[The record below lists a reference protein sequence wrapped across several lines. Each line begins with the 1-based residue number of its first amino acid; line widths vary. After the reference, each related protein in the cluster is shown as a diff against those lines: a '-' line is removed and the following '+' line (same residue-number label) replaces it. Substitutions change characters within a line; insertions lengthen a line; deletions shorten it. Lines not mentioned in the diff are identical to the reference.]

1 MLMQEAIVQSDKDT
15 GGVLTE
21 KMNVGSVIHT
31 PDQKNSKD
39 YLLKLNNEIENL
51 VVYLTEIH
59 KMIQAFYAQVN
70 KEKEFELQQQIAKQI
85 ASQKFY
91 ADIEDHLERAKQM
104 TEVNSTPVKE
114 EGENVAKTLSDIL
127 TKLVAKKKVLEEQ
140 ITQVEINLS
149 NPDSELNKKYRERK
163 QQAIDKVVAE
173 IKKEEIVV
181 KDIYG
186 AAVSAETVGKML
198 TDAQQTRPA
207 IAQALT
213 KSELRQQL
221 LDLLTLDKKKV
232 IGQMENKTRLMEEI
246 DLLGQLGGKEATPI
260 QMLSL
265 ISLNKKLLD
274 VYQKIGS
281 ATEDKLEN
289 EKDISTM
296 FAMVQDLQ
304 EKKSEL
310 SKNIDMIDQVKESL
324 SKLDT
329 KLNEINNNTPRPK

>member
-1 MLMQEAIVQSDKDT
+1 MQEAIVQSDKDT

-21 KMNVGSVIHT
+21 KMNIGSVINT
-31 PDQKNSKD
+31 PDNKDSKD
-39 YLLKLNNEIENL
+39 YLLKLNNEIENF
-51 VVYLTEIH
+51 VVHLTEIH
-59 KMIQAFYAQVN
+59 KMIQAFYVQVN

-85 ASQKFY
+85 AAQKFY
-91 ADIEDHLERAKQM
+91 ADIEDHLEKSKQM
-104 TEVNSTPVKE
+104 TEVNSAPVKE
-114 EGENVAKTLSDIL
+114 NVESLAKTLSDIL
-127 TKLVAKKKVLEEQ
+127 TQLVVKRTQLEQQ
-140 ITQVEINLS
+140 ISQTESNLN

-163 QQAIDKVVAE
+163 QKSIDAVVAE

-181 KDIYG
+181 KNLSG
-186 AAVSAETVGKML
+186 AVVPAEAVGKML

-207 IAQALT
+207 VAQALT
-213 KSELRQQL
+213 KAELRQQL

-281 ATEDKLEN
+281 AAENKLEN
-289 EKDISTM
+289 EKDISAM

-329 KLNEINNNTPRPK
+329 KLNELNNTAPRPK